1 MNYQRFLE
9 APTGNIC
16 DANGGRGVMDAG
28 IHPLDRHMQMA
39 GRALTVACAAGD
51 NLTIHKAVVLAQPGD
66 VLVINCGG
74 YLNAGVFGEML
85 ALSCMAK
92 GIAGVVI
99 DGSCR
104 DVNDL
109 IELGFPTFVRGVNPR
124 GTIKDTCGAVGGEV
138 LCGGVTVRAG
148 DVVVGDCDGVVV
160 VPRADE
166 DAVFEKAIAKFE
178 KEQHIVDQ
186 LLAGKTTLEVY
197 GFDRLI
203 ERKQAQ

>member
-1 MNYQRFLE
+1 MMNYQRFLE

-16 DANGGRGVMDAG
+16 DANGGRSVMDAG
-28 IHPLDRHMQMA
+28 IHPLDRHMQLA

-138 LCGGVTVRAG
+138 LCGGITVRAG
-148 DVVVGDCDGVVV
+148 DIVVGDCDGVVV
-160 VPRADE
+160 IPQEEADQILDKALAKKQREDEMRPLLRAGGTTAE
-166 DAVFEKAIAKFE
+166 
-178 KEQHIVDQ
+178 
-186 LLAGKTTLEVY
+186 LLGLMDKL
-197 GFDRLI
+197 GL
-203 ERKQAQ
+203 

>member
-1 MNYQRFLE
+1 MHYQRFLE

-28 IHPLDRHMQMA
+28 IHPLDRHMQLA

-109 IELGFPTFVRGVNPR
+109 IDLNFPTFVRGVNPR

-138 LCGGVTVRAG
+138 LCGGVTVRTG

-160 VPRADE
+160 IPE
-166 DAVFEKAIAKFE
+166 GDAEEILEKALAKKHRE
-178 KEQHIVDQ
+178 DEMRP
-186 LLAGKTTLEVY
+186 LLRAGGTTAELL
-197 GFDRLI
+197 GLMDKLGL
-203 ERKQAQ
+203 

>member
-28 IHPLDRHMQMA
+28 IHPLDRHMQLA

-51 NLTIHKAVVLAQPGD
+51 NLTIHKAVMLAQPGD

-109 IELGFPTFVRGVNPR
+109 VELGFPTFVRGVNPR

-148 DVVVGDCDGVVV
+148 DIVVGDCDGVVV
-160 VPRADE
+160 IPREEADVILDKALAKKQRE
-166 DAVFEKAIAKFE
+166 DEMRP
-178 KEQHIVDQ
+178 
-186 LLAGKTTLEVY
+186 LLRAGGTTAELL
-197 GFDRLI
+197 GLMDKLGLS
-203 ERKQAQ
+203 

>member
-138 LCGGVTVRAG
+138 LCGGVTVRSG
-148 DVVVGDCDGVVV
+148 DVVVGDCDGVVGI
-160 VPRADE
+160 PQEEAEEILDKALAKKKREDEMRPLLRAGGTTAE
-166 DAVFEKAIAKFE
+166 LLGL
-178 KEQHIVDQ
+178 VDK
-186 LLAGKTTLEVY
+186 LGL
-197 GFDRLI
+197 
-203 ERKQAQ
+203 